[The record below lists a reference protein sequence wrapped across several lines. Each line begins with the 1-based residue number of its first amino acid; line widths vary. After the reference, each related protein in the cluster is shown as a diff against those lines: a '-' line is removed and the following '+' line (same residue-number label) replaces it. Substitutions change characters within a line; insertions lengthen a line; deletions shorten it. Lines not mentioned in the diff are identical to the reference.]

1 MHVSKTAAWWKSS
14 GATGSEDMRV
24 QKHMVT

>member
-14 GATGSEDMRV
+14 GVAGSEDMRV